1 MLICSLLKIAIYTG
15 LCIHSEQSCVQGG
28 PEPPG
33 LLERS
38 WRDPGKVTL
47 ERKKSGF
54 VALWLALPLASSR
67 EISLIYVLFSKDLL
81 MISFGIKCFC
91 CFLVAVVVQV

>member
-1 MLICSLLKIAIYTG
+1 MYR
-15 LCIHSEQSCVQGG
+15 QGG

-33 LLERS
+33 LLEIS

-47 ERKKSGF
+47 EREKSGF

-67 EISLIYVLFSKDLL
+67 SILLIYVLFSKDLL
-81 MISFGIKCFC
+81 MISFGIKCFLIYS
-91 CFLVAVVVQV
+91 LVFAFDLYQGDLP